1 MDLSKLSSTGVQFI
15 RNHVLDRD
23 FFKPRYSKAVWNL
36 AVLIDNPEEYNK
48 AALEL
53 SNGAAMGTQRI

>member
-1 MDLSKLSSTGVQFI
+1 MDLSSNGIRFI

-23 FFKPRYSKAVWNL
+23 FFKPGYSKAVWNL
-36 AVLIDNPEEYNK
+36 AELIDNPEEYNK

-53 SNGAAMGTQRI
+53 SNGAAMCTQRI